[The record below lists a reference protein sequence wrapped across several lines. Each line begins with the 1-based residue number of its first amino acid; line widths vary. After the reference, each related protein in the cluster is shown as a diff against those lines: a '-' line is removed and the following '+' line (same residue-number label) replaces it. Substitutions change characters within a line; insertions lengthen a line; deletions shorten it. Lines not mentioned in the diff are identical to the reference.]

1 MGTEETIE
9 IIDVGIIHIS
19 SYWVSQI
26 KTYAEICILK
36 KGILDLK
43 NIKTNVNCKNSTCST
58 CVNYITGLSCTSSGK
73 KIGR

>member
-1 MGTEETIE
+1 MWELF
-9 IIDVGIIHIS
+9 IS
-19 SYWVSQI
+19 VATGCPKLRLMQR
-26 KTYAEICILK
+26 YAFLK

-43 NIKTNVNCKNSTCST
+43 KIKTNVNCKNSTCST